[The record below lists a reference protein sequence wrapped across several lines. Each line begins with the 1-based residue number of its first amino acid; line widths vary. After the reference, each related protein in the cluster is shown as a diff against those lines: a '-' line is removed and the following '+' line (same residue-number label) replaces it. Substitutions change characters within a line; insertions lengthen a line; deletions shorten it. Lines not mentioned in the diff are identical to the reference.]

1 MSRDAADY
9 EVLRQAQIRDQYRKL
24 ATGQVHS
31 PLRRVEIDGHA
42 HLGSITAEMA
52 PGVTLLCGVSGA
64 GKTQFLRTLARHM
77 RQQPPLDGVSP
88 TAVVRLTGQA
98 RHRKSDRTGS
108 ASGEVE
114 LAEVKAPCV
123 FIDTARECFDV
134 LAQVSRIP
142 THELE
147 SERAAAEKA
156 PRSPWF
162 DRALGTIMGRPY
174 DLATHQELDRREPA
188 TGETS
193 TWFYYELSRHGNTY
207 GPEQMSLGE
216 LAACVILRALRGVPR
231 GSVVLLDEPENFLSP
246 RARQRLLDIIVAR
259 AVEMELSVVLASH
272 SPEFAYLLP
281 STSLRTLERG
291 IGAVPQA
298 TISTGT
304 IPAQVGRMLGMAP
317 RTEAVLLVEDR
328 FARLMLEELL
338 RYCLPALAPHLC
350 VQDVRGADTVVTI
363 ARALGPSRPAV
374 SFLGVLDGDT
384 RSEPG
389 RQGEWLE
396 YLPGDQDP
404 EAIVMQFLQERTGA
418 ASREL
423 SVVEDTLKHALEE
436 ANVCNIHDQPSI
448 VSEHTG
454 VDEIRLISFAV
465 RKIRSVP
472 NLRKDTDRLMER
484 IRTLVVGL

>member
-1 MSRDAADY
+1 M
-9 EVLRQAQIRDQYRKL
+9 
-24 ATGQVHS
+24 
-31 PLRRVEIDGHA
+31 
-42 HLGSITAEMA
+42 
-52 PGVTLLCGVSGA
+52 
-64 GKTQFLRTLARHM
+64 
-77 RQQPPLDGVSP
+77 
-88 TAVVRLTGQA
+88 TGQA
-98 RHRKSDRTGS
+98 RHRKSDRTGP
-108 ASGEVE
+108 ALGEVE
-114 LAEVKAPCV
+114 LAAAKAPCV

-142 THELE
+142 AHELE

-162 DRALGTIMGRPY
+162 DHALGTIMGRKY
-174 DLATHQELDRREPA
+174 DLATHQELDRRSPA
-188 TGETS
+188 TGESS
-193 TWFYYELSRHGNTY
+193 TWFYYELRRHGDTY

-246 RARQRLLDIIVAR
+246 RARQQLLDIIVAR

-281 STSLRTLERG
+281 STSLLTLERS
-291 IGAVPQA
+291 IGTTAQA
-298 TISTGT
+298 TISTGA

-338 RYCLPALAPHLC
+338 RCYLSELAPHLC
-350 VQDVRGADTVVTI
+350 VQDVRGADTVATI
-363 ARALGPSRPAV
+363 ARALGPTRPAV
-374 SFLGVLDGDT
+374 PFLGILDGDT

-396 YLPGDQDP
+396 YLPGDKDP
-404 EAIVMQFLQERTGA
+404 EAIVMQLLRERTGVA
-418 ASREL
+418 LKEL
-423 SVVEDTLKHALEE
+423 SVMKATLSHALEE
-436 ANVCNIHDQPSI
+436 ANVCNIHDQPAI

-454 VDEIRLISFAV
+454 VDEIHLISFAV
-465 RKIRSVP
+465 RRIRSVP
-472 NLRKDTDRLMER
+472 NLRRDTDRLMER
-484 IRTLVVGL
+484 VRTLVVGL